1 MYLQPQVDRNGRA
14 FGAEA
19 LVRWRRPD
27 GSLMMPGDFIE
38 TLENAGLIQRLD
50 MYMWE
55 RAIRQLSAWQ
65 GTAKEGLAISVNV
78 SAKDF
83 YSIDVYD
90 VLTKL
95 VDRYGVDCHML
106 RLEITETALLAEPE
120 KSIAVVSQLRQR
132 GFFVE
137 IDDFGSG
144 YSSLSLLKNIQADM
158 LKIDMGFLRE
168 INDQE
173 RSRVILQS
181 VINLAGSLGMDV
193 ITEGVETEQQLQ
205 ALVAMGC
212 ESFQGYYF
220 SRPITVEAFE
230 EMLEKS
236 GSR

>member
-1 MYLQPQVDRNGRA
+1 MYLQPQVDRDGRA

-27 GSLMMPGDFIE
+27 GSLMMPGHFIE

-65 GTAKEGLAISVNV
+65 GTAKEGLSISVNV

-120 KSIAVVSQLRQR
+120 RASRWSP
-132 GFFVE
+132 
-137 IDDFGSG
+137 GSASG
-144 YSSLSLLKNIQADM
+144 A
-158 LKIDMGFLRE
+158 FWW
-168 INDQE
+168 
-173 RSRVILQS
+173 RSTTSAR
-181 VINLAGSLGMDV
+181 AP
-193 ITEGVETEQQLQ
+193 
-205 ALVAMGC
+205 A
-212 ESFQGYYF
+212 
-220 SRPITVEAFE
+220 R
-230 EMLEKS
+230 
-236 GSR
+236 